1 MKFNIITLYPDFYS
15 QIFSFGVINRALI
28 QNKIDID
35 IYNLR
40 DFADDKRGSVDDTPF
55 GGGAGMILRAD
66 ILYKALKNITD
77 KEKTYSI
84 MLSASGEKFDQKK
97 AANLSKKKNITLI
110 CSKFEGFDERILKYT
125 DLELSI
131 GDYVLSSGEYA
142 SLCVLD
148 SIVRL
153 IPGVLGNSESLSEE
167 SFSDP
172 RMLEYPQYTRPKNF
186 MGEFVPEILVSGDH
200 KKVSE
205 YRKKKALE
213 KTRKNRADLITT
225 H

>member
-1 MKFNIITLYPDFYS
+1 MKFNIVTLYPDFYS
-15 QIFSFGVINRALI
+15 NIFSFGVINRALI

-40 DFADDKRGSVDDTPF
+40 DFAEDKRGSVDDTPF

-66 ILYKALKNITD
+66 ILYKAINYIQ
-77 KEKTYSI
+77 EKGQTFSI
-84 MLSASGEKFDQKK
+84 MLSASGEKFNQKK
-97 AANLSKKKNITLI
+97 AYKLSEKKNITII

-142 SLCVLD
+142 ALCLLD

-153 IPGVLGNSESLSEE
+153 IPGVLGNKESLLEE

-172 RMLEYPQYTRPKNF
+172 NMLEYPQYTRPKNF
-186 MGEFVPEILVSGDH
+186 MGDTVPEILISGDH

-205 YRKKKALE
+205 YRKKQALD
-213 KTRKNRADLITT
+213 KTRKNRADLLL
-225 H
+225 

>member
-1 MKFNIITLYPDFYS
+1 MKFNIVTLYPDFYS
-15 QIFSFGVINRALI
+15 NIFSFGVINRALI

-40 DFADDKRGSVDDTPF
+40 DFAEDKRGSVDDTPF

-66 ILYKALKNITD
+66 ILYKAINYIQ
-77 KEKTYSI
+77 EKGQTFSI
-84 MLSASGEKFDQKK
+84 MLSASGEKFNQKK
-97 AANLSKKKNITLI
+97 AYKLSEKKNITII

-142 SLCVLD
+142 SLCLLD

-153 IPGVLGNSESLSEE
+153 IPGVLGNKESLLEE

-172 RMLEYPQYTRPKNF
+172 NMLEYPQYTRPKNF
-186 MGEFVPEILVSGDH
+186 MGDTVPEILISGDH

-205 YRKKKALE
+205 YRKKQALD
-213 KTRKNRADLITT
+213 KTRKNRADLLL
-225 H
+225 

>member
-1 MKFNIITLYPDFYS
+1 MKFNIVTLYPDFYFN
-15 QIFSFGVINRALI
+15 IFSFGVINRALI

-40 DFADDKRGSVDDTPF
+40 DFAEDKRGSVDDTPF

-66 ILYKALKNITD
+66 ILYKAINYIQ
-77 KEKTYSI
+77 EKGQTFSI
-84 MLSASGEKFDQKK
+84 MLSASGEKFNQKK
-97 AANLSKKKNITLI
+97 AYKLSEKKNITII

-142 SLCVLD
+142 SLCLLD

-153 IPGVLGNSESLSEE
+153 IPGVLGNKDSLLEE

-172 RMLEYPQYTRPKNF
+172 NMLEYPQYTRPKNF
-186 MGEFVPEILVSGDH
+186 MGDTVPEILISGDH

-205 YRKKKALE
+205 YRKKQALD
-213 KTRKNRADLITT
+213 KTRKNRADLLL
-225 H
+225 

>member
-1 MKFNIITLYPDFYS
+1 MKFNIVTLYPDFYS
-15 QIFSFGVINRALI
+15 NIFSFGVINRALI

-40 DFADDKRGSVDDTPF
+40 DFAEDKRGSVDDTPF

-66 ILYKALKNITD
+66 ILYKAINYIQ
-77 KEKTYSI
+77 EKGQTFSI
-84 MLSASGEKFDQKK
+84 MLSASGEKFNQKK
-97 AANLSKKKNITLI
+97 AYKLSEKKNITII

-142 SLCVLD
+142 SLCLLD

-153 IPGVLGNSESLSEE
+153 IPGVLGNKDSLLEE

-172 RMLEYPQYTRPKNF
+172 NMLEYPQYTRPKNF
-186 MGEFVPEILVSGDH
+186 MGDTVPEILISGDH

-205 YRKKKALE
+205 YRKKQALD
-213 KTRKNRADLITT
+213 KTRKNRADLLL
-225 H
+225 

>member
-15 QIFSFGVINRALI
+15 QIFSFGAINKAII
-28 QNKIDID
+28 QNRIETEV
-35 IYNLR
+35 YNLR
-40 DFADDKRGSVDDTPF
+40 DFAEDKRGSVDDTPF

-77 KEKTYSI
+77 KENTYSI
-84 MLSASGEKFDQKK
+84 MFSASGEKFDQKR
-97 AANLSKKKNITLI
+97 AVDLSEKKNITLI
-110 CSKFEGFDERILKYT
+110 CSKFEGFDERILKFT

-153 IPGVLGNSESLSEE
+153 IPGVLGNSVSLSEE

-172 RMLEYPQYTRPKNF
+172 KLVEYPQYTRPKDF
-186 MGEFVPEILVSGDH
+186 MGEPVPEVLISGDH
-200 KKVSE
+200 KKILE

-213 KTRKNRADLITT
+213 KTRKNRSDLLL
-225 H
+225 